1 LLFEI
6 TNAPFRDNRRL
17 NTWTGYK
24 MNVLLTDIKAPA
36 APISASSANATS
48 DIGEKNFRSMMQ
60 ENSQSESK
68 SKLQLVENNNN
79 DITGGLIFD
88 EIGKSELIPNSVMTS
103 FFPEANPMVMSSELP
118 VVGENLP
125 VNGNSLPLLAVQV
138 QSVGPISNQRNKY
151 LHTTQQTG
159 AVVQNM
165 TEGLNVK
172 GAGSDT
178 AHFNSNSKLTGSDLL
193 DSLTS
198 KTFELNALQQTAS
211 DSSSARLQAAMA
223 AINGLQNPSANP
235 ASANPVASTPVLSNS
250 LERMVMTNPDSSVEW
265 GRGLGERVSLML
277 NQKKNAATIRLDPPM
292 LGKMDI
298 QIQVKDNVTNVTI
311 NTQHA
316 QTRDMVDGSSHRL
329 REFLEDAGYQN
340 VNVDVSHQSD
350 QQKNDAHFM
359 ADVDSNDGLDS
370 DLESNADELAMTT
383 QVTVS
388 NSLVDYFA

>member
-1 LLFEI
+1 
-6 TNAPFRDNRRL
+6 
-17 NTWTGYK
+17 

-277 NQKKNAATIRLDPPM
+277 NQKQNAATIRLDPPM